1 MKLTENF
8 SLSEFKCPREGM
20 PEGEILD
27 HTKELAENLQ
37 VLRDEI
43 GLPIRIISAYRSPD
57 YNKSIGGA
65 ERSQHMYGKASDI
78 KVKGMEP
85 VEVHKVVLRLISE
98 GKMKQGG
105 VGLYE
110 TFVHYDIRGTRARW

>member
-8 SLSEFKCPREGM
+8 NLSEFKCPKEGL
-20 PEGEILD
+20 PTGEILENA
-27 HTKELAENLQ
+27 KELADNLQ

-43 GLPIRIISAYRSPD
+43 KLPIRIISAYRSPD

-65 ERSQHMYGKASDI
+65 EKSQHMYGKASDI
-78 KVKGMEP
+78 KVEGMTP
-85 VEVHKVVLRLISE
+85 VEVHKVILKLISD

-110 TFVHYDIRGTRARW
+110 TFVHYDTRGTRARW